1 MLYVYHHYPGKPI
14 YLVRRSKEYG
24 DAALVS
30 TRELTGEHWIEL
42 DPDRLLVL
50 DRGEVFVYS
59 TPLI

>member
-1 MLYVYHHYPGKPI
+1 
-14 YLVRRSKEYG
+14 
-24 DAALVS
+24 VS

-42 DPDRLLVL
+42 EPDQLLVL